1 MDQVKVVL
9 AALKKYH
16 FWVLCGLVVLMGL
29 AGWWLATSALAKQFD
44 TRSTELQGHFAK
56 LLDIVGRQNHPNE
69 KVIAKIEDTTNDL
82 KKDVY
87 EAWEILYE
95 EQDRH
100 NPLPNVLTD
109 GFKDVFR
116 GLDPEDD
123 IPREYREEY
132 QSFIQYHIPRL
143 FGEEGVNVLRPK
155 EIESEGGE
163 RAGRP
168 LRLGEMERGGF
179 GERAGGDIEMVGV
192 VDWAENDRQRL
203 IDRFNWQRVPSTLR
217 VRLAQEDLWVY
228 EALVRIIRNT
238 NEGADANYNAVVKQ
252 IEALQIGAEA
262 VAAWRTAEGR
272 VFSGSGN
279 GGEGGMGGMGGSMA
293 GEFSGNMTGEG
304 EMMGGAGG
312 AEGGERQELLAGR
325 YVNKEGNPLG
335 AEEKHPF
342 AEFKLMPIRMVVVMD
357 QRKID
362 RLLTEC
368 ANSTM
373 PIEVTRVSLWPS
385 AGKSLN
391 LDALATAASPGGH
404 KMHHSP
410 GMGKEGMMGYG
421 EMGGNRGVAEAVALS
436 NNDIPIEIHG
446 IISIFNKP
454 DKEKLGTGAASE
466 KPEEQPTQVEPGA
479 TPTVPTQTPPA
490 ATPAPPAGE
499 SPAAPAAAQPPAAV
513 PGSQPPAAKV
523 PAAEATSPAAV
534 QPGSEPAAEPAPA
547 SGE

>member
-69 KVIAKIEDTTNDL
+69 KVITKIEDTTNDL

-192 VDWAENDRQRL
+192 IDWAENDRQRL

-279 GGEGGMGGMGGSMA
+279 GGEGGMGGMGGSMG
-293 GEFSGNMTGEG
+293 GEFPGGMSGSMMGEG
-304 EMMGGAGG
+304 EMMGG

-362 RLLTEC
+362 RQLTEC

-391 LDALATAASPGGH
+391 LDALATAASPGGQRTRR
-404 KMHHSP
+404 MP
-410 GMGKEGMMGYG
+410 GRGEEGMMGYG
-421 EMGGNRGVAEAVALS
+421 EMGGNRGVAEAVALT

-446 IISIFNKP
+446 IIS
-454 DKEKLGTGAASE
+454 DLQQTRQRETRHRSRQREARGTAEPGRTGCDSDGAHTNAARGNSGTAGRRVARRTRGRAAAS
-466 KPEEQPTQVEPGA
+466 GC
-479 TPTVPTQTPPA
+479 
-490 ATPAPPAGE
+490 AG
-499 SPAAPAAAQPPAAV
+499 
-513 PGSQPPAAKV
+513 
-523 PAAEATSPAAV
+523 
-534 QPGSEPAAEPAPA
+534 
-547 SGE
+547 